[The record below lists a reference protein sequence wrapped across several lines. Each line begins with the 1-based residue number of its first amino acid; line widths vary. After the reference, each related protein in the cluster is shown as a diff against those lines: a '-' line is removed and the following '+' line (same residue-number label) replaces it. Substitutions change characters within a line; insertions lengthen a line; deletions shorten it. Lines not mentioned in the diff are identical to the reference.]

1 MSNNIGQNWHQYVQ
15 FEKVP
20 ESAATAIFYNEVGE
34 EVERVLLE
42 GLSRCRDVFDE
53 EDDEDE
59 RGSCQRAYPGQT
71 VTKENFLRK
80 ELFQL
85 MDSRGVER
93 RSKRKL
99 EEL

>member
-1 MSNNIGQNWHQYVQ
+1 LRDFLYGDLTSSFLRTK

-20 ESAATAIFYNEVGE
+20 ESAATAIFYNEGGE

-42 GLSRCRDVFDE
+42 GLS
-53 EDDEDE
+53 
-59 RGSCQRAYPGQT
+59 
-71 VTKENFLRK
+71 RK

>member
-1 MSNNIGQNWHQYVQ
+1 LRDFLFGDLTSSFLRTK
-15 FEKVP
+15 FEKVA
-20 ESAATAIFYNEVGE
+20 ESAPTAIFYNEDGE

-42 GLSRCRDVFDE
+42 GLSRR
-53 EDDEDE
+53 
-59 RGSCQRAYPGQT
+59 
-71 VTKENFLRK
+71 

-85 MDSRGVER
+85 MDSRGIER

>member
-1 MSNNIGQNWHQYVQ
+1 M
-15 FEKVP
+15 
-20 ESAATAIFYNEVGE
+20 
-34 EVERVLLE
+34 LE
-42 GLSRCRDVFDE
+42 GLSRCPDVFHE
-53 EDDEDE
+53 EDDVDDEDE

-71 VTKENFLRK
+71 VTEENFLRK

>member
-1 MSNNIGQNWHQYVQ
+1 MMRMM
-15 FEKVP
+15 KP
-20 ESAATAIFYNEVGE
+20 EGA
-34 EVERVLLE
+34 
-42 GLSRCRDVFDE
+42 CP
-53 EDDEDE
+53 
-59 RGSCQRAYPGQT
+59 CQT
-71 VTKENFLRK
+71 VTIELVQTFYQKNLRK